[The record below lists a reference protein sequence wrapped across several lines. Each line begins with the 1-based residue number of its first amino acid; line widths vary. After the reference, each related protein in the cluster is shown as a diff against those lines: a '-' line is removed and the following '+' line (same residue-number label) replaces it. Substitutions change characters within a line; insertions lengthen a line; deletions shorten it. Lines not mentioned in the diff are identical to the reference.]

1 MKRKRDEII
10 EMKTEIKSAIE
21 ELSALI
27 KLNNKVKI
35 KGCSCSR
42 SSSSTTVTTTPA
54 ATTITNDTDG
64 CFVKEV
70 VVSNI
75 PTKPFISIC
84 STILH
89 VLDKIGPTMAVLR
102 QDICKNIQRLEML
115 YATNPTHYSYLVEI
129 LNKEAVE
136 RNAKKGDT
144 CSKALVWLTRSLDFT
159 AALLQKLL
167 IDPRESMEQIVG
179 EAYEISF
186 KPWHGWISA
195 AAFRVALKLIPD
207 TDTFISV
214 LKAKDENL
222 DTLKDDIETLI
233 SLLVPLLEDLHSTLG
248 ENQLKNSRGTGN
260 NRGIAVAIL
269 DALTR

>member
-10 EMKTEIKSAIE
+10 EKKTGLKSAIE
-21 ELSALI
+21 ELSVLV
-27 KLNNKVKI
+27 KLDNKIKI
-35 KGCSCSR
+35 KGCSCSC
-42 SSSSTTVTTTPA
+42 SSSSTAVTTPVA
-54 ATTITNDTDG
+54 ATITNNGDG

-70 VVSNI
+70 IVSNI
-75 PTKPFISIC
+75 PTRPFISIC

-115 YATNPTHYSYLVEI
+115 NATNPTQYSYLVEI

-136 RNAKKGDT
+136 GNAKKGDT
-144 CSKALVWLTRSLDFT
+144 CSKALVWLTRSLNFT

-167 IDPRESMEQIVG
+167 IDPRENMEQIVG
-179 EAYEISF
+179 EAYEITF

-207 TDTFISV
+207 TDTFISL

-233 SLLVPLLEDLHSTLG
+233 SLLVPLLEDLHSILRSHG
-248 ENQLKNSRGTGN
+248 LDKLKST
-260 NRGIAVAIL
+260 
-269 DALTR
+269 